1 MGFSIG
7 GGICQRGEGGGVF
20 DYEMKGEGGGIKL
33 WAWRLFSDC
42 HGFPTFDDI

>member
-1 MGFSIG
+1 MGGDLTRDEGRG
-7 GGICQRGEGGGVF
+7 GGR
-20 DYEMKGEGGGIKL
+20 L